1 MSDIRRRERA
11 GARKTTTRVS
21 HKADAWMTHH
31 RQSAA
36 DSLARLLAQPVRAGL
51 TMLMLGIALALPALL
66 YIALAN
72 VGQLSDQWSGSHQM
86 SAYVKPGARETAVT
100 PLAETWR
107 QRGDVASVQVVS
119 PDQGLQEFAQATGLG
134 ALVTGISPNPLPWT
148 LLVTPSE
155 DAITSDQLPQL
166 RDALAADPLVEEVRL
181 DVGWV
186 QRLQQIMLLG
196 QRVALGLAA
205 LLSLGMLLAIGNTLR
220 LAIENRREE
229 ILVVKLVG
237 GTDAF
242 VRRPFL
248 YMGLWFGLGGGLV
261 ALLLVLVGVFAIDGP
276 VAALAAAYES
286 QFSLQGLGFSGALVL
301 IASASLVGWLGAWM
315 AVGRHLRDIQPQ

>member
-1 MSDIRRRERA
+1 MSETRRRERI
-11 GARKTTTRVS
+11 GARKTTTRVT
-21 HKADAWMTHH
+21 HKADAWAAHH
-31 RQSAA
+31 RQSAV
-36 DSLARLLAQPVRAGL
+36 DSLNRLLGQPVRAGL

-86 SAYVKPGARETAVT
+86 SAYLKPGAREAAVT
-100 PLAETWR
+100 PLAESWR
-107 QRGDVASVQVVS
+107 QRADVAAVQVVS

-148 LLVTPSE
+148 LLVTPAEIVIKDGRLAS
-155 DAITSDQLPQL
+155 L
-166 RDALAADPLVEEVRL
+166 RADLAQETLVEEVRL
-181 DVGWV
+181 DFGWV

-196 QRVALGLAA
+196 QRVALGLAS
-205 LLSLGMLLAIGNTLR
+205 LLALGMLLAIGNTLR
-220 LAIENRREE
+220 LAIENRRDE

-248 YMGLWFGLGGGLV
+248 YMGLWYGLGGGLV
-261 ALLLVLVGVFAIDGP
+261 ALLLVLVGVMLIDGP

-286 QFSLQGLGFSGALVL
+286 QFRLQGLGFSGVLVL
-301 IASASLVGWLGAWM
+301 VSVALLVGWLGAWL